1 MAIEAVVFDMDGVV
15 VDSER
20 YWVAELSEILATA
33 VPGADLAPESVVGIN
48 VYDQYEL
55 LAADHDIAVTRDEY
69 FDLFDRHATTV
80 YTEKASLTDGFHDL
94 LAEIRA
100 RDRPLALVTS
110 SFPNWV
116 EMVFER
122 FDLDDAFDVVVTAAE
137 EDVPGKPEP
146 DLYELAAARLGV
158 APSDVL
164 VVEDSEHGVAA
175 ADAAGA
181 YVVGYQ
187 HGVSTDM
194 DHDGADAIATDPE
207 TLRARVLDA
216 L

>member
-20 YWVAELSEILATA
+20 YWVEELSDILATA
-33 VPGADLAPESVVGIN
+33 VPDADVEPESVVGIN
-48 VYDQYEL
+48 VYDQYDL
-55 LAADHDIAVTRDEY
+55 LADEHDVAVTREEY
-69 FDLFDRHATTV
+69 FDLFDQHAATV
-80 YTEKASLTDGFHDL
+80 YTERAALTDGFHDL
-94 LAEIRA
+94 LAELRA
-100 RDRPLALVTS
+100 RDLPVALVTS

-116 EMVFER
+116 DMVFER
-122 FDLDDAFDVVVTAAE
+122 FDLRDAFDVVVTAAE

-158 APSDVL
+158 APGDLL

-187 HGVSTDM
+187 HGASAGM
-194 DHDGADAIATDPE
+194 AHDGADVVATDPGAF
-207 TLRARVLDA
+207 RARILDA

>member
-1 MAIEAVVFDMDGVV
+1 MTIEAVVFDMDGVI

-20 YWVAELSEILATA
+20 YWIEEVAGILATA
-33 VPGADLAPESVVGIN
+33 VPDADIDPESVVGIN
-48 VYDQYEL
+48 VYDQYDM
-55 LAADHDIAVTRDEY
+55 LAADYDVAVTREEY

-80 YTEKASLTDGFHDL
+80 YTEKAMLTDGFHDL
-94 LAEIRA
+94 LAEIGA
-100 RDRPLALVTS
+100 RDRPVGLVTS

-116 EMVFER
+116 ELVFER
-122 FDLDDAFDVVVTAAE
+122 FDLADAFDVVVTAGD

-146 DLYELAAARLGV
+146 DLYELAADRLGV
-158 APSDVL
+158 APSDLL

-187 HGVSTDM
+187 YGASAGMEHV
-194 DHDGADAIATDPE
+194 GADVIATDPE
-207 TLRARVLDA
+207 TFRTRVLDA